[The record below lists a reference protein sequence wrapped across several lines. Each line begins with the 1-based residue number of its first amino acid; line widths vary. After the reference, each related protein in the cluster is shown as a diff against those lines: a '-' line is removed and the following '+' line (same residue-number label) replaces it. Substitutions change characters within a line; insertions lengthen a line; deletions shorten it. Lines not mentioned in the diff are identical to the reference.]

1 MRCKN
6 YKGNVHRLARGDECQ
21 EKRLY
26 KHFTE
31 SETTIFN
38 MNVFIILVEQADSFR
53 PPRRDDY
60 Q

>member
-26 KHFTE
+26 KHVIEYEITM
-31 SETTIFN
+31 FN
-38 MNVFIILVEQADSFR
+38 MNVFIILVEQTDSFW
-53 PPRRDDY
+53 PPRREDY